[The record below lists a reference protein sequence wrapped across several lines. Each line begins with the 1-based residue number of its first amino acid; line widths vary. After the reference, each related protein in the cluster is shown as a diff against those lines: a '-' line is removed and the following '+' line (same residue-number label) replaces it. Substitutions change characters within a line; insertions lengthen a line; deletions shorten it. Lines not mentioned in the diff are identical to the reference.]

1 MGDAVRVMSRIKS
14 LMRSRGMPVSGTAV
28 YSATGRAE
36 WMTRLP
42 EAARPAVELLYLESF
57 FSGLPGVY
65 GRTGSLTGIGT

>member
-42 EAARPAVELLYLESF
+42 EAARPAVELLYLELELHRE
-57 FSGLPGVY
+57 FSSWHC
-65 GRTGSLTGIGT
+65 RS